1 MFLLLFLLCRYS
13 FSRSFF
19 FFRCCCCRCSCS
31 FHSFNLLQSISHL
44 HLISFQ
50 YCHYLI
56 PCCAVLYCTVLFCS
70 VHCNTVLC
78 HAVPCQAVPCMYV
91 QHVKLVTL
99 FYIRCFT
106 HSSGNWAHIRRIA
119 ARFSS
124 FKHCLTIKR
133 LSLVLLNREF
143 VGHEY

>member
-1 MFLLLFLLCRYS
+1 MQDFVVALLFLLCCYS
-13 FSRSFF
+13 FSRSFNLF
-19 FFRCCCCRCSCS
+19 CCCCCS

-50 YCHYLI
+50 YCHYMI
-56 PCCAVLYCTVLFCS
+56 PCCAVPFYSFLFG
-70 VHCNTVLC
+70 TLQYGT
-78 HAVPCQAVPCMYV
+78 VPCQAVPCMYV

-106 HSSGNWAHIRRIA
+106 HSSGNWVHIRRIA
-119 ARFSS
+119 AHFSS